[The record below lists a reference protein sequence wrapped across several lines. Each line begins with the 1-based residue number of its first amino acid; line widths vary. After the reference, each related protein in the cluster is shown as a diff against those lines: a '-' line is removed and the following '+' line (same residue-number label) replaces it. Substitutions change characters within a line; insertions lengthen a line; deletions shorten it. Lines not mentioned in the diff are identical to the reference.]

1 MKCTC
6 TENEICEAHRLLWD
20 FQLVTQKLANLLE
33 VELDSQKLY
42 NQLPTMTEGDSN
54 EKRSN
59 LPEQIHQ
66 GA

>member
-6 TENEICEAHRLLWD
+6 TENEICEAHRLVWD
-20 FQLVTQKLANLLE
+20 FQEITQKLGNQLE
-33 VELDSQKLY
+33 SELDSQKLC
-42 NQLPTMTEGDSN
+42 NSLPTKPIGDTN
-54 EKRSN
+54 EKRPN